1 MRRALLLL
9 VLALMALSAAPGA
22 AAAAPDPRGL
32 RPLGIGHVFVI
43 NVENKSFNE
52 AYVTNK
58 NPYLSKTL
66 RSQGVLLRQYFGTGH
81 LSLDNYIAQLS
92 GQAPNAATQSDCQI
106 YLDQQPGVPGPAGQ
120 SVGHGCVYPARVK
133 TLPDQLTAARLTWR
147 GYMED
152 MGNDLSREP
161 DRCGEPTNPTGAG
174 MRDGTQSATATDQ
187 YAARHNPFV
196 YFHSILDS
204 PRCHQQV
211 LPLTALS
218 NDLAR
223 SSTTANFTYIT
234 PNLCNDGH
242 DDPCVG
248 KNVRG
253 TKAGGLTAVDFW
265 LQKYVPLI
273 TSSPAF
279 KQDGVLVIAADESE
293 NNDTSACCNEPPGLN
308 TPLPGITG
316 PGGGRIGALVLGRCV
331 KPGSSS
337 DVPYN
342 HYSLLRS
349 FEDLFGIR
357 QGGSD
362 GAGHLGYA
370 GAAGLVPFGRD
381 VFASSCGA
389 AAAAPASVRE
399 RPAAPPSR
407 TGGGPPP
414 AAGGPPPES
423 GGPLP
428 ASGGPLPATSG
439 ALAATG
445 GLPLGLTAAALTG
458 TALLVRRRLR
468 KAS

>member
-1 MRRALLLL
+1 M
-9 VLALMALSAAPGA
+9 
-22 AAAAPDPRGL
+22 
-32 RPLGIGHVFVI
+32 
-43 NVENKSFNE
+43 
-52 AYVTNK
+52 
-58 NPYLSKTL
+58 
-66 RSQGVLLRQYFGTGH
+66 
-81 LSLDNYIAQLS
+81 
-92 GQAPNAATQSDCQI
+92 
-106 YLDQQPGVPGPAGQ
+106 
-120 SVGHGCVYPARVK
+120 
-133 TLPDQLTAARLTWR
+133 
-147 GYMED
+147 
-152 MGNDLSREP
+152 
-161 DRCGEPTNPTGAG
+161 
-174 MRDGTQSATATDQ
+174 
-187 YAARHNPFV
+187 
-196 YFHSILDS
+196 
-204 PRCHQQV
+204 
-211 LPLTALS
+211 TALS

-349 FEDLFGIR
+349 FEDLFGFR

-381 VFASSCGA
+381 VFAGNCSA
-389 AAAAPASVRE
+389 NATAPPTSVRE
-399 RPAAPPSR
+399 RPAAPPLR
-407 TGGGPPP
+407 TAGGPPP
-414 AAGGPPPES
+414 ASGGPLPAS

-445 GLPLGLTAAALTG
+445 GGLPLGLTAAALTG
-458 TALLVRRRLR
+458 TALLARRRLR